1 MASKPGATLE
11 MKEHKWFTSIHRD
24 SYASHIGHKDMLSFF
39 SIANNQHAER
49 VRLTMVERMLQP
61 CGSLKKA
68 EDWSFWSIRKL
79 ALSK

>member
-1 MASKPGATLE
+1 
-11 MKEHKWFTSIHRD
+11 
-24 SYASHIGHKDMLSFF
+24 
-39 SIANNQHAER
+39 